1 MSAKREKVP
10 SNMDSKAKPLTIEL
24 TQILSVEYLY
34 NFLRFNAFLS
44 ISDDDKKALFLE
56 AYQTP
61 LKRADVFPQ
70 VVAAVK
76 ADDFP
81 ALQRCVREN
90 KIDQTKETEMAP
102 EVWPLILDCYFQEKG
117 SAEALMLLQYLIGFP
132 ILDKTMT
139 ALKQFIKL
147 YTAADAGKRM
157 SMVGDYVSAPSI

>member
-1 MSAKREKVP
+1 MAAKRAKVP

-34 NFLRFNAFLS
+34 NYLRFSAFAS
-44 ISDDDKKALFLE
+44 ISDADKKALYLE
-56 AYQTP
+56 AYLTP

-90 KIDQTKETEMAP
+90 KINQTKDTEMAP

-117 SAEALMLLQYLIGFP
+117 SAEALMLLQYLIAFP
-132 ILDKTMT
+132 ILDKEMT

-147 YTAADAGKRM
+147 YAAASSAKRM
-157 SMVGDYVSAPSI
+157 SMIGNYVSAPSI